1 MDLVLEI
8 SWANSIRKPLLNRG
22 NKGAMENQFQSR
34 VFSSETLAAGIAMVD
49 AGEGLSHP
57 ELDEEDIQ
65 EEIRRMEAWL
75 CHRIRMGCSTK
86 SVTS

>member
-1 MDLVLEI
+1 
-8 SWANSIRKPLLNRG
+8 
-22 NKGAMENQFQSR
+22 MENQFQSR